1 MEPSFLFVNS
11 LGKIFQKYSCNI
23 ADILHICCKKTRRES
38 ENFMGNISGVTAIIA
53 VCLIVLAIGAM
64 GQKMEWL
71 INFVLRA
78 VMGTV
83 GIYVFNY
90 LLAARQ
96 VQVAVGINPLTVLTS
111 GILGF
116 PGVAVLYGIHFFK
129 IL

>member
-1 MEPSFLFVNS
+1 
-11 LGKIFQKYSCNI
+11 
-23 ADILHICCKKTRRES
+23 
-38 ENFMGNISGVTAIIA
+38 MGNLSGAAIILA

-64 GQKMEWL
+64 GRKAEWL
-71 INFVLRA
+71 VNFILRA

-83 GIYVFNY
+83 GIYAINY
-90 LLAARQ
+90 MLSARQ
-96 VQVAVGINPLTVLTS
+96 FEVAVGINPFTILTS

>member
-1 MEPSFLFVNS
+1 MNSSFIWCKETGRRGVSRGGGTDCRVRIMENLSGAFV
-11 LGKIFQKYSCNI
+11 I
-23 ADILHICCKKTRRES
+23 
-38 ENFMGNISGVTAIIA
+38 MA

-64 GQKMEWL
+64 GRKVEWL
-71 INFVLRA
+71 VNFVLRA

-83 GIYVFNY
+83 GIYAVNY
-90 LLAARQ
+90 ILAARQ
-96 VQVAVGINPLTVLTS
+96 IQVAVGINPFTVLTS

>member
-1 MEPSFLFVNS
+1 MNS
-11 LGKIFQKYSCNI
+11 LF
-23 ADILHICCKKTRRES
+23 ICCRETGRRNVS
-38 ENFMGNISGVTAIIA
+38 RRRRDGLCGDQIMDNLGGVVTILA

-64 GQKMEWL
+64 GRKVEWL
-71 INFVLRA
+71 VNFVLRA

-83 GIYVFNY
+83 GIYAINY
-90 LLAARQ
+90 MLAARQ
-96 VQVAVGINPLTVLTS
+96 LQVAVGINPFTVLTS

>member
-1 MEPSFLFVNS
+1 
-11 LGKIFQKYSCNI
+11 
-23 ADILHICCKKTRRES
+23 
-38 ENFMGNISGVTAIIA
+38 MGNPGGIAAIVA

-64 GQKMEWL
+64 GQRVEWL
-71 INFVLRA
+71 INFILRA

-83 GIYVFNY
+83 GIYAVNY
-90 LLAARQ
+90 LLAERQ
-96 VQVAVGINPLTVLTS
+96 MQVAVGINPFTVLTS